1 MDRFKEISDVLF
13 SKSQYMSSIFFFS
26 KSRFTFDLS
35 KIKNDGGGT
44 QYTFLEAIY
53 QDCAL
58 VLHKEWVDQG
68 DTFKDKYNCY
78 FYNFDKNKL
87 EKLKVLDILKLIKG
101 EILENRY
108 KKNSVNIFFIS
119 KNKKLYR

>member
-1 MDRFKEISDVLF
+1 MKKFFKKNNPTILVEYNECNF
-13 SKSQYMSSIFFFS
+13 SKIY
-26 KSRFTFDLS
+26 K
-35 KIKNDGGGT
+35 
-44 QYTFLEAIY
+44 FL
-53 QDCAL
+53 
-58 VLHKEWVDQG
+58 
-68 DTFKDKYNCY
+68 KDKYNCY